1 MMKKVDGLVVIRNFS
16 ISTSKPSLFVFLSG
30 NLENRAILPLKIS
43 YSFFLSFIYLGSWTH
58 SSTRQG
64 SPKTVPFFFGT
75 RTNQTSMDFQ
85 TFVKDDFNVN
95 HFLKSNL
102 ASRTS
107 EGIRDFRSELL
118 SMKESTAS
126 DLQKQVHKNYSEF
139 VNISKE
145 ISNLEGDM
153 LSLRELLHDLTAVN
167 DGLRQDEVIIQ
178 GHYQIYKSF
187 RHLYFSFRGRPRR
200 NTSAIINR

>member
-1 MMKKVDGLVVIRNFS
+1 
-16 ISTSKPSLFVFLSG
+16 
-30 NLENRAILPLKIS
+30 
-43 YSFFLSFIYLGSWTH
+43 
-58 SSTRQG
+58 
-64 SPKTVPFFFGT
+64 
-75 RTNQTSMDFQ
+75 MDFQ
-85 TFVKDDFNVN
+85 TFIKDDFNVN
-95 HFLKSNL
+95 QFLKSNL

-107 EGIRDFRSELL
+107 EGIREFRSELL

-178 GHYQIYKSF
+178 GHHQIHKDF
-187 RHLYFSFRGRPRR
+187 RHSYFSFRGRPRR
-200 NTSAIINR
+200 NTSAIIYR